1 MMLLSSIM
9 LSVSADAVKGEFALS
24 QGESAIFVL
33 AYGEERSANLERYHT
48 REKLQLTRRYWQ
60 DLVAGM
66 HYGGLWREQ
75 VVRSFLVLH
84 LMMYRGTGA
93 IVAAPTT
100 SPAGDARRVAELG
113 LPLLM
118 AARHELHRRRP
129 LPAWRCVRSGPLHPL
144 AAGAVSVESPPSTYP
159 LRDHAVV
166 VTRGTDPRS
175 PAWLRGFPTGAHWQ
189 CRRRPP
195 AVGRIRRSHCVDPL
209 AAGVAR
215 RDI

>member
-1 MMLLSSIM
+1 M
-9 LSVSADAVKGEFALS
+9 AGPRRRDAL
-24 QGESAIFVL
+24 
-33 AYGEERSANLERYHT
+33 
-48 REKLQLTRRYWQ
+48 RRP
-60 DLVAGM
+60 VARAG
-66 HYGGLWREQ
+66 
-75 VVRSFLVLH
+75 
-84 LMMYRGTGA
+84 GA
-93 IVAAPTT
+93 IIPRVTPDDVPRHRGHCCRADDE
-100 SPAGDARRVAELG
+100 PAGDARRVAELG

-215 RDI
+215 RDT